1 MANGMSDTP
10 GGIQN
15 QSAPDKHSQTGNERL
30 QVSAYN
36 QRVFQLVVEN
46 VEDYAV
52 FVVDLSGNNASWN
65 PGVEKLLGYGENEFV
80 GQDASIIFTPEDRAA
95 KAPEWELETALGTG
109 RCEDVRWHLR
119 KDGSRFWANGLM
131 ILLKDETDEVRGF
144 VKIMRD
150 NTLHK
155 QAEEERE
162 RLLESEKAA
171 RAEAEA
177 ATRAKDEFL
186 ALIAHELRSPLNSVK
201 GWNSMLRQQPTP
213 EMVKKVTDII
223 ERQCNQQAQLI
234 EDLLDTAQIT
244 SGKLSLDVKF
254 VDLIKVITA
263 AIDNVRP
270 EAEDKGV
277 VLGIVLDPKAAQI
290 NGDEERLLQV
300 VSNLLS
306 NAVKFT
312 PEGGRVDVELHLK
325 GSDAVIIVKD
335 TGKGIEPDFLP
346 RIFERYA
353 QQETG
358 SSTKRRGGGLG
369 LGLSLVRHLVEMHGG
384 TVEAES
390 SGEGKG
396 ATFTVR
402 LPIEL

>member
-1 MANGMSDTP
+1 M
-10 GGIQN
+10 
-15 QSAPDKHSQTGNERL
+15 
-30 QVSAYN
+30 
-36 QRVFQLVVEN
+36 VEN

-65 PGVEKLLGYGENEFV
+65 PGVEKLLGYREDEFV
-80 GQDASIIFTPEDRAA
+80 GRDASIIFPPEDRAA
-95 KAPEWELETALGTG
+95 KAPEWELNTALRTG
-109 RCEDVRWHLR
+109 RCEDVRWYLR

-155 QAEEERE
+155 QSEEERE
-162 RLLESEKAA
+162 RLLESETAA
-171 RAEAEA
+171 
-177 ATRAKDEFL
+177 RAKDEFL
-186 ALIAHELRSPLNSVK
+186 ALVAHELRSPLNSVK
-201 GWNSMLRQQPTP
+201 GWNGILRQQPTA
-213 EMVKKVTDII
+213 EMVKKVTEIV
-223 ERQCNQQAQLI
+223 ERQCNQQTQLI

-244 SGKLSLDVKF
+244 SGKISLDRKF

-263 AIDNVRP
+263 AIDNARP
-270 EAEDKGV
+270 AAESSGV
-277 VLGIVLDPKAAQI
+277 ILGIVLDPKAAQI

-312 PEGGRVDVELHLK
+312 PEGGRVD
-325 GSDAVIIVKD
+325 KD
-335 TGKGIEPDFLP
+335 TGKGIEQKFLP

-358 SSTKRRGGGLG
+358 FVTARRGGGLG
-369 LGLSLVRHLVEMHGG
+369 LGLSLVRHLIEMHGG
-384 TVEAES
+384 TVTAQS
-390 SGEGKG
+390 DGEGKG
-396 ATFTVR
+396 AIFTVR
-402 LPIEL
+402 LPVEL